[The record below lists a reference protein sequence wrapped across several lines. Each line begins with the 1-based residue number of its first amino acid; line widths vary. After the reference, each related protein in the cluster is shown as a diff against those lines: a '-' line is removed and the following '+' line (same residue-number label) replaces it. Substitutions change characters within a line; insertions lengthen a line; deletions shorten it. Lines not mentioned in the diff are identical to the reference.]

1 MTKDLLW
8 KYFMLI
14 INFYKQDS
22 FCLEA
27 ISHRLTMLNVFVFSF
42 FIFSIWFTFVP
53 FLRSFQSQY
62 RILHFSLPLYVFNVT
77 TFRGNA
83 WIGNQYYWKNIW
95 SSEFNLYFCDSC
107 VYLSCDVTWKR
118 HIQNSKYGKNL
129 TWICFQYLFDVFHDF
144 ILAFLSKFRSHWG
157 LWWAQWVGQ
166 SKWASPPW
174 L

>member
-1 MTKDLLW
+1 MFKSYKSSINDVKCLRFLVF
-8 KYFMLI
+8 YFFHLI
-14 INFYKQDS
+14 YVRS
-22 FCLEA
+22 
-27 ISHRLTMLNVFVFSF
+27 
-42 FIFSIWFTFVP
+42 

-77 TFRGNA
+77 IFWGNA

-144 ILAFLSKFRSHWG
+144 VLPFVSKNYFEKQYFKP
-157 LWWAQWVGQ
+157 L
-166 SKWASPPW
+166 
-174 L
+174 